1 MVYFTTRHL
10 TTRNF
15 DAQLCGMSDD
25 KHEPV
30 NAAELTR
37 IGWLAIDKKP
47 MTLKERK
54 YILDA
59 ASYIAELEAE
69 LKRIKQAPVIHTT

>member
-1 MVYFTTRHL
+1 
-10 TTRNF
+10 
-15 DAQLCGMSDD
+15 MS
-25 KHEPV
+25 EPV

-37 IGWLAIDKKP
+37 IGWLAVNKEP

-69 LKRIKQAPVIHTT
+69 LKRLRGATLIHTT

>member
-1 MVYFTTRHL
+1 MRHKETR
-10 TTRNF
+10 
-15 DAQLCGMSDD
+15 MS
-25 KHEPV
+25 EPV

-37 IGWLAIDKKP
+37 IGWLAVNKEP

-69 LKRIKQAPVIHTT
+69 LKRLRGATLIHTT